1 MLVESS
7 GCYQNDTGCVYT
19 CMRDVATSL
28 VRVACDLTELI
39 GMWLFLSVFYSENTS
54 KMWETA
60 CDWCQWQWVC
70 VVSLVLLVDIS
81 DEECLYGRRQWQG

>member
-1 MLVESS
+1 MESS
-7 GCYQNDTGCVYT
+7 GCYQNDTECVYMHL
-19 CMRDVATSL
+19 CDVGMIL
-28 VRVACDLTELI
+28 VRVARDLTELI
-39 GMWLFLSVFYSENTS
+39 PFYLILSVFSSENTS